1 MALTALILTSRMGS
15 AHPTAG
21 DAYQMNAIATV
32 YLGSTAFKEG
42 EPNLLGTIIGAL
54 IIGVLKNGMTL
65 MNIDYY
71 YQDIAQGILI
81 LFAVAVTSMQ
91 RSRKK

>member
-1 MALTALILTSRMGS
+1 
-15 AHPTAG
+15 
-21 DAYQMNAIATV
+21 
-32 YLGSTAFKEG
+32 
-42 EPNLLGTIIGAL
+42 
-54 IIGVLKNGMTL
+54 